1 MKLGVLVGFTDKGE
15 EEIKKVHDLGFE
27 SCQLSAWNDSL
38 YTDEYA
44 KIINEATKKYNVTVS
59 TFWCG

>member
-1 MKLGVLVGFTDKGE
+1 MKLGVLVGFTDKVE

-38 YTDEYA
+38 WMQW
-44 KIINEATKKYNVTVS
+44 ISNLLIVG
-59 TFWCG
+59 FH